1 MTILLISIV
10 WFAALAALV
19 LLLAKRPRRAAATS
33 WERSPRLIQGA
44 RDSFTQAMEAMLAS
58 EPATAEDVRDRAQED
73 LYVRP

>member
-19 LLLAKRPRRAAATS
+19 LLLARRPRRAKAS
-33 WERSPRLIQGA
+33 WERSPRLLQGA
-44 RDSFTQAMEAMLAS
+44 QDPFEQAMEAMLAS
-58 EPATAEDVRDRAQED
+58 EPATAKDMRDRAQED